1 MSVIN
6 QVLLNLEKRR
16 ASPAERGLLPEHV
29 QVPPEG
35 GARAPYWGWI
45 AAGVA
50 FAVAAPAGWMALT
63 ATVAGPTRLSA
74 ARSGTDG
81 VIEKVV
87 STSAGVSSAA
97 RADGRDDAYSQDLRA
112 FRLSLELSSLPAE
125 PAPRRAAEESGEPI
139 STARVI
145 GRQGGESAT
154 GASSGGTAAQARS
167 EADRRAGAA
176 PVRPAEESPATPEIR
191 KQMRDPTQ
199 RELSENEYR
208 KAVASLNQGRL
219 AEAEAG
225 FQEALNLAPE
235 NHAARQGLTGLLLQG
250 RKLEEAER
258 VLEEGVK
265 FTPAPIGFN
274 TTLAR
279 MQADRG
285 DNARAI
291 TTLLKGLEHAQ
302 GSAEYVAFLA
312 ALLQRQGRHEEA
324 IGQFQ
329 AALRI
334 RPGSGVWWL
343 GLAMSLQAA
352 NQPAAAQSAYQQA
365 RASGN
370 LHPELAALAE
380 QRLRQLQ

>member
-35 GARAPYWGWI
+35 ARAPYWKWI
-45 AAGVA
+45 AAGAA
-50 FAVAAPAGWMALT
+50 FAVAAPAGWVALT
-63 ATVAGPTRLSA
+63 ATVAGTTRLSA
-74 ARSGTDG
+74 ERSSADR

-87 STSAGVSSAA
+87 STSAGTSE
-97 RADGRDDAYSQDLRA
+97 DTYLQELRS
-112 FRLSLELSSLPAE
+112 FRLSLELSAPPAE
-125 PAPRRAAEESGEPI
+125 PAPLGSAQDRTPPI
-139 STARVI
+139 SSARVI
-145 GRQGGESAT
+145 GRLAGEAV
-154 GASSGGTAAQARS
+154 ADAAP
-167 EADRRAGAA
+167 AGAA
-176 PVRPAEESPATPEIR
+176 APARGEAGRNAAVAPARPAEEEAAGMPQIR
-191 KQMRDPTQ
+191 KEMRDPTP
-199 RELSENEYR
+199 RELSDDAYR
-208 KAVASLNQGRL
+208 KAVVSLNQGRR

-225 FQEALNLAPE
+225 FHEALSLAPE
-235 NHAARQGLTGLLLQG
+235 HHAARQGLVGLLVQG
-250 RKLEEAER
+250 RRLEEAER

-265 FTPAPIGFN
+265 HAPAPIGFN

-279 MQADRG
+279 IQADRG
-285 DNARAI
+285 DNASAI
-291 TTLLKGLEHAQ
+291 ATLQKGLEIAQ

-324 IGQFQ
+324 IAQFQ

-334 RPGSGVWWL
+334 RPATGVWWL
-343 GLAMSLQAA
+343 GLAMSLQSA
-352 NQPAAAQSAYQQA
+352 NQPAAAQSAYQRA

-380 QRLRQLQ
+380 QRLQQLQ

>member
-6 QVLLNLEKRR
+6 TVLLNLEKRR

-35 GARAPYWGWI
+35 VRAPYWKWI
-45 AAGVA
+45 AAGAA
-50 FAVAAPAGWMALT
+50 FAVAAPAGWLALT

-74 ARSGTDG
+74 ERSGADG

-87 STSAGVSSAA
+87 STSAGLSSAA
-97 RADGRDDAYSQDLRA
+97 RAGTGEDAYLQELRA
-112 FRLSLELSSLPAE
+112 FRLSLELSAPPAE
-125 PAPRRAAEESGEPI
+125 PAPGSSAQDSRQPI
-139 STARVI
+139 SSARVI
-145 GRQGGESAT
+145 GRLAGEAV
-154 GASSGGTAAQARS
+154 ADAAP
-167 EADRRAGAA
+167 AGAA
-176 PVRPAEESPATPEIR
+176 TPARAEAGRRAAVAPAGPAEEEAAGVPRIR
-191 KQMRDPTQ
+191 KEMRDPTP
-199 RELSENEYR
+199 RELSDDAYR
-208 KAVASLNQGRL
+208 KAVASLNRGRR

-225 FQEALNLAPE
+225 FQEALSLAPE
-235 NHAARQGLTGLLLQG
+235 HHAARQGLIGLLVQA
-250 RKLEEAER
+250 RRLEEAES

-265 FTPAPIGFN
+265 HAPAPIGFN

-279 MQADRG
+279 IQADRG
-285 DNARAI
+285 DSARAI
-291 TTLLKGLEHAQ
+291 ATLQKGLELAQ

-324 IGQFQ
+324 IAQFQ

-334 RPGSGVWWL
+334 RPGTGVWWL
-343 GLAMSLQAA
+343 GLAMSHQAA
-352 NQPAAAQSAYQQA
+352 NQPAAAQTAYQRA

-380 QRLRQLQ
+380 QRLQNLQ

>member
-35 GARAPYWGWI
+35 GGRAPYWGWI

-74 ARSGTDG
+74 ARSGADG
-81 VIEKVV
+81 AIEKVV

-97 RADGRDDAYSQDLRA
+97 RAGTRDDAYSQELGA

-125 PAPRRAAEESGEPI
+125 TTPRRAAGDGGEPI
-139 STARVI
+139 SSARLI
-145 GRQGGESAT
+145 GRLGGESAT
-154 GASSGGTAAQARS
+154 GASPGGTPAQARS
-167 EADRRAGAA
+167 ETGKRAAA
-176 PVRPAEESPATPEIR
+176 TPVRPAEESTETPAIR

-208 KAVASLNQGRL
+208 KAVTWLNQGRL

-225 FQEALNLAPE
+225 FQEALSLSPE
-235 NHAARQGLTGLLLQG
+235 NHSARQGLTGLLLQG

-265 FTPAPIGFN
+265 FSPSPIGFN
-274 TTLAR
+274 MTLAR
-279 MQADRG
+279 LQADRG
-285 DNARAI
+285 DTARAI
-291 TTLLKGLEHAQ
+291 ATLQKGHEHAQ
-302 GSAEYVAFLA
+302 GSAEYTAFLA

-334 RPGSGVWWL
+334 RPSSGVWWL
-343 GLAMSLQAA
+343 GLAISLQAA